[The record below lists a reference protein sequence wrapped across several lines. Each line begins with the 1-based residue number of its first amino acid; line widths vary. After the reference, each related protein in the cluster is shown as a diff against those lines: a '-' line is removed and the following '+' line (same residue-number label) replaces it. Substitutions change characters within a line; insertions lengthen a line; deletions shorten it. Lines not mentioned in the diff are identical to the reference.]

1 MPSVSIS
8 PPKNIQIPYQAM
20 SIYTRTLPNN
30 ATTCTEMFSG
40 IPASVG
46 AILVGLKSTT
56 SGVTE
61 NNELYEKGS
70 LITKASI
77 SLGSLQLPTPEY
89 DISFPNRKFGRVFA
103 DWLSLA
109 AKRKRHRL
117 QLLPLRILRA

>member
-8 PPKNIQIPYQAM
+8 PPKNILILYQAM

-46 AILVGLKSTT
+46 ATLVGLKSTT

-70 LITKASI
+70 LITNGTGKAYRGTRIVYWGANPYSDRI
-77 SLGSLQLPTPEY
+77 FSRAAGQL
-89 DISFPNRKFGRVFA
+89 
-103 DWLSLA
+103 
-109 AKRKRHRL
+109 
-117 QLLPLRILRA
+117 